1 MESKKEEEEY
11 SFSYDNLKFPTF
23 YGKTLNECFKNEK
36 MSKEVLIQD
45 ISKILNYIQS
55 IIDLLTDMIKN
66 NINNFVTISL
76 SYNINI
82 FDYLIIFILIK
93 DFMLIIQHKIE
104 NNTNQIK
111 IPTFDD
117 FFNNEN
123 YKNIIEM
130 EYKNSDKN
138 YENIKEIINKYANDM
153 KDILE
158 TNHEYGINFMCY
170 IFKYFYSL
178 LERGKNQLDLYYK
191 VKYVNKEIDIKLYH
205 KNMIVYF
212 DLISTLKIFEHVN
225 MLLHNS
231 YMVDKNDLYNYE
243 EDSDDWKDIKK
254 IMCRVNTKK
263 KDEIE
268 DLSIKGSK
276 DLIKMSVFFNKAV
289 NFDSYVITNLFKAAG
304 FALKYKINSD
314 ENLMEFESKESLL
327 NTKELMIYSIIHLS
341 DIPLFKKIRERSY
354 PKIAFRE
361 KIYMRKDYTDISL
374 EYIKQLLVKIYGN
387 EITKNFGDSKQK
399 ERIILDENKK
409 KNFPLWAQ
417 KLKKEDKPYYVSTRL
432 LNSYNFKNF
441 GMKKIKKSFFGL
453 IETINENIK
462 AESTKAIILFI
473 HGGGFL
479 RFKNFLH
486 ENYLRE
492 LVNKLNIPLLGI
504 DYRSAPE
511 YPYPEGLNDCF
522 QMYMWVLEHCE
533 NELGFK
539 PEKIILAGDS
549 SGGNL
554 ALALIYLI
562 ISLNEYENKNI
573 RIPDFLFLLYPCC
586 HTGIK
591 NMTLSLTT
599 SFEPNILTMKELY
612 YINKV
617 YRGYYPNEIDPFLN
631 PLTITENILKKLPPT
646 RLMTATHDPLRDD
659 IIRLLR
665 KISKIPGMDVKN
677 YEFTNYEHGFIGNED
692 NMISGPSKEIFCKE
706 IKEFLEKK

>member
-1 MESKKEEEEY
+1 MTKEI
-11 SFSYDNLKFPTF
+11 
-23 YGKTLNECFKNEK
+23 
-36 MSKEVLIQD
+36 LIED
-45 ISKILNYIQS
+45 LSKIKENIKS
-55 IIDLLTDMIKN
+55 IIDILTELTKSNKN
-66 NINNFVTISL
+66 EFNTL
-76 SYNINI
+76 CLKYNINSYDFI
-82 FDYLIIFILIK
+82 VSYKLIEELASSILSK
-93 DFMLIIQHKIE
+93 IQGNSPQNSQLTLEELFPKE
-104 NNTNQIK
+104 NNDNNKEVCEIIK
-111 IPTFDD
+111 SQYI
-117 FFNNEN
+117 NV
-123 YKNIIEM
+123 
-130 EYKNSDKN
+130 DKDHS
-138 YENIKEIINKYANDM
+138 NIKSRISLCLEEIKYINETNVDYGIPFLCYLLKYYLNFINKS
-153 KDILE
+153 K
-158 TNHEYGINFMCY
+158 T
-170 IFKYFYSL
+170 
-178 LERGKNQLDLYYK
+178 QLDLYTAIENFK
-191 VKYVNKEIDIKLYH
+191 NNDIKIFR
-205 KNMIVYF
+205 KNMIIYF
-212 DLISTLKIFEHVN
+212 DLIFTLRNFEEVN
-225 MLLHNS
+225 FLLHNS

-599 SFEPNILTMKELY
+599 SFEPNILTMKDLY